1 MRPMGFR
8 DPAVKHVLKN
18 KRPNGTREVRLIIA
32 PSINGG
38 DQLADGNSS
47 LDCNQPQCL
56 PVRLLKAQARILS
69 ANANSTVMKRTC
81 RECQNQL
88 LNSCGMAAASV
99 SNSPAKW
106 LGGRGGDG
114 SPVSK
119 PAVVKQRAVIDWV
132 WSYELYP
139 PIARADYSIS
149 PKLFLNV

>member
-1 MRPMGFR
+1 MMVGRPA
-8 DPAVKHVLKN
+8 DAHDSAAVGLC
-18 KRPNGTREVRLIIA
+18 GAIF
-32 PSINGG
+32 
-38 DQLADGNSS
+38 
-47 LDCNQPQCL
+47 
-56 PVRLLKAQARILS
+56 S
-69 ANANSTVMKRTC
+69 AIQKKSGRTAVMKRTC

-99 SNSPAKW
+99 SDLPAKW